1 MPDRLN
7 SDFPR
12 PLRHAYPGARH
23 CPSSDISSQD
33 LPSALHQQCLS
44 QFPAPSLQLQFKR
57 QCRCKLKSLGILS
70 RWSLELFHSLR
81 SHIGC
86 RIALKFDN
94 KFYPLLDLRAMVRGG
109 AISHWQTFG
118 LLGIFV
124 NLLLFSWSLQ
134 KSLTERSMKE
144 YLHIVNLIIGEDV
157 ICLNLGKSQ
166 SKLFKEI
173 AHIFEASSGVIK
185 IEIMYIGPIVV

>member
-1 MPDRLN
+1 M
-7 SDFPR
+7 
-12 PLRHAYPGARH
+12 
-23 CPSSDISSQD
+23 
-33 LPSALHQQCLS
+33 
-44 QFPAPSLQLQFKR
+44 
-57 QCRCKLKSLGILS
+57 
-70 RWSLELFHSLR
+70 R
-81 SHIGC
+81 SHIGH
-86 RIALKFDN
+86 RIALKFND
-94 KFYPLLDLRAMVRGG
+94 KVYPLLDTRAAVRGG
-109 AISHWQTFG
+109 AISCWQTFG

-124 NLLLFSWSLQ
+124 NLLIFSRSLQ

-166 SKLFKEI
+166 SKPFKEI